1 MKPKL
6 AISMGDPAGIGPEI
20 IVASLDEMKDICIPT
35 IFGHWA
41 SLEAICRLMKRPV
54 DDFVVT
60 DSYSGPFAENL
71 IQFVNVTT
79 GISSPATPITSPGD
93 DSAHAQLN
101 ALAEAV
107 TAIERNHCDALVT
120 APVSKEVVARI
131 APGFT
136 GHTEYLA
143 ERSHLAKDDVTMV
156 FATPRLV
163 VGLISTHVPLAR
175 IPETIN
181 EKRYSRT
188 LRHVIETVK
197 QNTGKTAPRIAVAGL
212 NPHAGEGGLLGKEEI
227 EFIEPFCKRNN
238 GLNGVQILGP
248 IPADAVYRDAFA
260 GKYDGVI
267 AAYHDQALIPLKLS
281 GFGGATNVTAGLPF
295 IRTSPDHGTAYEIA
309 RKQIADASAMK
320 TAIQMAVR
328 LQKGKVSP

>member
-20 IVASLDEMKDICIPT
+20 TVASLDAAKEICTPT
-35 IFGHWA
+35 LFGHWA
-41 SLEAICRLMKRPV
+41 SFAAVSALMNRSV
-54 DDFVVT
+54 DDFMVT
-60 DSYSGPFAENL
+60 ESFTETVPDGR
-71 IQFVNVTT
+71 IQFVDVTA
-79 GISSPATPITSPGD
+79 GISAPKSPILSPGN

-101 ALAEAV
+101 ALADAV
-107 TAIERNHCDALVT
+107 TAIEQHHCDALVT

-156 FATPRLV
+156 FATPSLV

-181 EKRYSRT
+181 EKLYSRT
-188 LRHVIETVK
+188 LKHVIETVK

-227 EFIEPFCKRNN
+227 DFIEPFCKRNN
-238 GLNGVQILGP
+238 GLNGAEILGP

-295 IRTSPDHGTAYEIA
+295 VRTSPDHGTAYEIA

-320 TAIQMAVR
+320 IAIQMAVR
-328 LQKGKVSP
+328 LHKGKVSP